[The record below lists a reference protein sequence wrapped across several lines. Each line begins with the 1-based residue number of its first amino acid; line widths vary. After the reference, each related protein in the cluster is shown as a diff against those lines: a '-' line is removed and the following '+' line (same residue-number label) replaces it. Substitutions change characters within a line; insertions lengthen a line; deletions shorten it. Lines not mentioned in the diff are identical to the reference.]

1 MLDPAT
7 WDHDACGVGLIA
19 DRHRRPSHE
28 WLARGLEALTR
39 LTHRG
44 ATGDGH
50 GAADGAGV
58 LTAIPWQ
65 WLQTGLPAAFA
76 DAPDARAA
84 GMCFLAARSPAES
97 RRIIADALEDEG
109 WGQLTWRGVPL
120 DRSVLSAAERAS
132 QP

>member
-28 WLARGLEALTR
+28 WLSRGLEALTR

-50 GAADGAGV
+50 GSADGAGV
-58 LTAIPWQ
+58 LTAIPW
-65 WLQTGLPAAFA
+65 TRFEADLPSAWQCGSG
-76 DAPDARAA
+76 PRAA
-84 GMCFLAARSPAES
+84 GMCFLPAVGSDAARH
-97 RRIIADALEDEG
+97 IIDAALEDEG
-109 WGQLTWRGVPL
+109 WGH
-120 DRSVLSAAERAS
+120 
-132 QP
+132 